1 MPIHIHKMPMITN
14 ATLIVRKLLTG
25 LKATLDC
32 SLVLDKMGKMSIQYL
47 VEGLLVEVL
56 GADELQLQT
65 VVTLAILWLSFVLVT
80 LLR

>member
-25 LKATLDC
+25 LKETLDC
-32 SLVLDKMGKMSIQYL
+32 SLVLDKMGKMSIQY
-47 VEGLLVEVL
+47 LLVEVL

-65 VVTLAILWLSFVLVT
+65 VVTLAILWPSFVLVT

>member
-25 LKATLDC
+25 LKETLDC

-47 VEGLLVEVL
+47 LVDVL

-65 VVTLAILWLSFVLVT
+65 VVTLAILWPSFVLVT